1 MRISILPWD
10 ISLAAK
16 VVLIVL
22 LLLLSGTFSGLNL
35 GLMSLTVE
43 QLEMYIRSGTFR
55 QTVCCTS
62 VQTVCYT
69 SVQTVCYTSISQCRT
84 FISKNTFMCVVI
96 VVGGGGGFDGFLP
109 C

>member
-1 MRISILPWD
+1 MPWD

-55 QTVCCTS
+55 QTVC
-62 VQTVCYT
+62 YT

>member
-55 QTVCCTS
+55 QTVC
-62 VQTVCYT
+62 YT